1 LKEKLIYVVIFLF
14 AFIAVTGAM
23 YYAAGAYKNVFA
35 FDFSPADHSFKPVTD
50 SLKTKAP
57 ESPKPMVQP
66 VDTEAKID
74 SLLKNNNLETPI
86 VAENNPVKLDSLK
99 LLLAEIKK
107 LKEENSNGKSKSI
120 PAVVSMVPEKN
131 TAEVTKQ
138 IKKDSTYNSWIKN
151 SIKLYESMDTKKAA
165 KIIQG
170 YSDNIAR
177 EILFSMKKKKAAEI
191 ISELKPEAATRIM
204 NLQ

>member
-1 LKEKLIYVVIFLF
+1 MKEKLIYVVIFLF
-14 AFIAVTGAM
+14 AFIAVSGGM
-23 YYAAGAYKNVFA
+23 YYAAGVYKNVFA
-35 FDFSPADHSFKPVTD
+35 FDFSPQDHSAKASVD
-50 SLKTKAP
+50 STKLKKP
-57 ESPKPMVQP
+57 ESPKAVIKP

-74 SLLKNNNLETPI
+74 SLLKNSVSESPI
-86 VAENNPVKLDSLK
+86 VEENNPVKLDSLK

-107 LKEENSNGKSKSI
+107 LKEEKGNNKS
-120 PAVVSMVPEKN
+120 VSMPNAVSIVPENSPKMN
-131 TAEVTKQ
+131 AQ
-138 IKKDSTYNSWIKN
+138 IKKDSTYNSWMKN

-165 KIIQG
+165 KIIEG

>member
-1 LKEKLIYVVIFLF
+1 MKEKLIYIVIFLF
-14 AFIAVTGAM
+14 AFIAVSGGM
-23 YYAAGAYKNVFA
+23 YYAAGAFKNVFA
-35 FDFSPADHSFKPVTD
+35 FDFSPADHSVKVALDTTKP
-50 SLKTKAP
+50 KKP
-57 ESPKPMVQP
+57 KSPKPIIKP

-74 SLLKNNNLETPI
+74 SLLKNNSSENPI
-86 VAENNPVKLDSLK
+86 VKENNPVKLDSLK
-99 LLLAEIKK
+99 LLFAEIEK
-107 LKEENSNGKSKSI
+107 LKEGNVKGKPITMPAAVSI
-120 PAVVSMVPEKN
+120 VPDNN
-131 TAEVTKQ
+131 TVKVNAQ
-138 IKKDSTYNSWIKN
+138 IKKDSTYNSWMKN

>member
-1 LKEKLIYVVIFLF
+1 VE
-14 AFIAVTGAM
+14 
-23 YYAAGAYKNVFA
+23 
-35 FDFSPADHSFKPVTD
+35 
-50 SLKTKAP
+50 
-57 ESPKPMVQP
+57 ER
-66 VDTEAKID
+66 
-74 SLLKNNNLETPI
+74 
-86 VAENNPVKLDSLK
+86 NPVKLDSLK

-107 LKEENSNGKSKSI
+107 LKEEKGNGKSISMPNAVSI
-120 PAVVSMVPEKN
+120 VPDN
-131 TAEVTKQ
+131 TTQKVNTQ
-138 IKKDSTYNSWIKN
+138 IKKDSTYNSWMKN